1 MNARKWVVF
10 GAVAPGIFMTLLDE
24 FGLNQAVPPIADHF
38 DATIPD
44 VQWVVLGY
52 LLTVGALLLP
62 VGRLADIAGHR
73 RLYLIGISIFTV
85 GAVLAGST
93 PSLHALIGFKVFQ
106 GVGSAMVQATSVPI
120 ITSAFP
126 TRERG
131 KALGMFMGVLALGAI
146 AGPVIGG
153 GAVTLLGWRA
163 MLYLAGPV
171 GAVSVLL
178 ALRVL
183 GLTDPRPAGP
193 SRTESGQMAESRAGA
208 QSGSGMPRFGSFDW
222 PGAVLSTAALVV
234 FLLTVSNGNGLGWSS
249 PEVIIGFAAVCALAL
264 GFIVWELRSPEP
276 MLPLGLFR
284 DGTFLVGQATMFLMV
299 LGNSATFFLLPFYLQ
314 EVAGLTPLFSGLV
327 VSAVPVA
334 FLTSGPIVG
343 HLSDRMGW
351 RRFVPLGL
359 ALGLASMAMLTRL
372 TQDSSIWWTVATML
386 LMGFGLGFIFS
397 PAQNAIYSVVKPGGQ
412 GVVTAFIN
420 MARNAATLSSIA
432 IGTAIV
438 TATMG
443 GLGYEASLDAVREAG
458 GAGIKEAFTRG
469 MTQAFVVG
477 AIVVA
482 AGLLVS
488 LLPVRIRRGGLLRL
502 GGPGRRQS

>member
-1 MNARKWVVF
+1 MKARKWVVF

-73 RLYLIGISIFTV
+73 RLYLMGVSIFTV
-85 GAVLAGST
+85 GALLAGST
-93 PSLHALIGFKVFQ
+93 PSLQALIGFKVFQ
-106 GVGSAMVQATSVPI
+106 GVGAAMVQATSVPI

-126 TRERG
+126 TGERG

-146 AGPVIGG
+146 AGPVVGG
-153 GAVTLLGWRA
+153 GAVTLFGWRA
-163 MLYLAGPV
+163 MLYLAAPV
-171 GAVSVLL
+171 GAVSVFL
-178 ALRVL
+178 ALREL
-183 GLTDPRPAGP
+183 GLTDPRPAGL
-193 SRTESGQMAESRAGA
+193 SRKESGHLAEPGARSRSAA
-208 QSGSGMPRFGSFDW
+208 KTPRFNAFDW
-222 PGAVLSTAALVV
+222 PGAALSTAALVV
-234 FLLTVSNGNGLGWSS
+234 FLLTVSSGNRLGWSS
-249 PEVIIGFAAVCALAL
+249 PAVIIGFAAVGAMSV
-264 GFIVWELRSPEP
+264 GFIVWELRSAEP

-299 LGNSATFFLLPFYLQ
+299 LGNSATFFFLPFYLQ
-314 EVAGLTPLFSGLV
+314 EVSELTPLYSGLV

-334 FLTSGPIVG
+334 FLTCGPIVG

-372 TQDSSIWWTVATML
+372 TQDSPIWWTVATML
-386 LMGFGLGFIFS
+386 LMGVGLGFIFS

-443 GLGYEASLDAVREAG
+443 GLGYEPSLDAVREAG
-458 GAGIKEAFTRG
+458 GAGIKDAFTRG

-477 AIVVA
+477 AVVVA

-488 LLPVRIRRGGLLRL
+488 LLPVRLRGRS
-502 GGPGRRQS
+502 PV